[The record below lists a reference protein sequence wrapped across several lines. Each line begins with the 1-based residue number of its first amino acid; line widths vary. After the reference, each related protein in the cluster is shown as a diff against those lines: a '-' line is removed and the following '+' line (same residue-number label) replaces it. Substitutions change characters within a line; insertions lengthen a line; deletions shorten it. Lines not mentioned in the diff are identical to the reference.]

1 MRKQNRITTIRIIQ
15 NNIWRESNI
24 SSVYF
29 NMADNSEEIPFE
41 ADFEVT
47 VVDLTNDLIAK
58 IETSWLN
65 IALKRGQLPV
75 EMWNLDRNLKHLFC
89 VARKSAELV
98 AKTD

>member
-29 NMADNSEEIPFE
+29 SMADNSEIPFK

-47 VVDLTNDLIAK
+47 VVHLTNDLIAK
-58 IETSWLN
+58 IEKIFHNFAMKMNNS
-65 IALKRGQLPV
+65 PV
-75 EMWNLDRNLKHLFC
+75 DMWNLNRDLNHLFR

-98 AKTD
+98 AKE